1 MKYQTKLN
9 MESKIYF
16 MPGDIVSLKQDIPN
30 KPTMLVVKKET
41 YIFKNQKD
49 VKDNGLMGIRCR
61 WFTDKGELQE
71 AVFNTKDHIKL

>member
-1 MKYQTKLN
+1 
-9 MESKIYF
+9 MEEKIYF

-49 VKDNGLMGIRCR
+49 KQDNGLMGIRCR
-61 WFTDKGELQE
+61 WFANDGTLQE
-71 AVFNTKDHIKL
+71 AIFNTKDLIKL